1 MSSRPF
7 TLSLAPL
14 AVAAAIGLAGCMTGP
29 VPVGPQGSAA
39 PAPASLKVAVLL
51 PLTGPNAALGR
62 DLQQAVQIALG
73 PDGPQ
78 PDIRDTQGT
87 ATGATM
93 ATQAALAA
101 GDAMIVGPLTQG
113 ETAAAAAAANG
124 VPILAFT
131 SDRQQG
137 RPGVWPLGITPQQQV
152 ARLVK
157 ALSDVGKTQAA
168 AVLPD
173 NAFGAALAD
182 GLSRATTAAGDPQPT
197 IRRYPN
203 GNVLALD
210 AALRDVSAIATRR
223 PPPPAADPQAP
234 PSPVPPADPSL
245 QPIPPAP
252 FDSLL
257 LAENGQ
263 ALRTISTRLAAY
275 EIRAPAVQVIGP
287 ATWARDA
294 ANLAGLAG
302 AWYAA
307 PDPAARAGFERAY
320 VAKYGTSPPAFAD
333 IAYDAATL
341 ARVAAGNPAALTRAT
356 GFEGVDG
363 PIALQA
369 DGQVFRG
376 LAVFATSPN
385 GARLVDPAPASV
397 GPGS

>member
-14 AVAAAIGLAGCMTGP
+14 AIAAAIGLAGCTTGP
-29 VPVGPQGSAA
+29 LPVGLHNAPP
-39 PAPASLKVAVLL
+39 PAPASLKVGVLL
-51 PLTGPNAALGR
+51 PLSGPNAGLGR
-62 DLQQAVQIALG
+62 DLQQAVQLALG

-87 ATGATM
+87 PAGATA

-101 GDAMIVGPLTQG
+101 GDVMLLGPLTQG
-113 ETAAAAAAANG
+113 ETAAAAAVASG
-124 VPILAFT
+124 TPILAFT

-173 NAFGAALAD
+173 NLFGAALAD
-182 GLSRATTAAGDPQPT
+182 GLTRATTAAGDPQPI
-197 IRRYPN
+197 IRRYPT
-203 GNVLALD
+203 GNAAALD
-210 AALRDVSAIATRR
+210 AALRDVSAIAIRR
-223 PPPPAADPQAP
+223 PPPPAPDPNNPAP
-234 PSPVPPADPSL
+234 PPDPTL
-245 QPIPPAP
+245 EPIPPAP

-257 LAENGQ
+257 LAEGGPG
-263 ALRTISTRLAAY
+263 LRAIAAHLADY
-275 EIRAPAVQVIGP
+275 EIRSPAVQVIGP

-294 ANLAGLAG
+294 ANLTTLTG

-320 VAKYGTSPPAFAD
+320 TARYGTPPPAFAD

-341 ARVAAGNPAALTRAT
+341 ARLAVANPAALTRPT
-356 GFEGVDG
+356 GIEGVDG
-363 PIALQA
+363 PLALQA

-376 LAVFATSPN
+376 LAVFATSPS
-385 GARLVDPAPASV
+385 GARLVDPAPASI
-397 GPGS
+397 GPGA